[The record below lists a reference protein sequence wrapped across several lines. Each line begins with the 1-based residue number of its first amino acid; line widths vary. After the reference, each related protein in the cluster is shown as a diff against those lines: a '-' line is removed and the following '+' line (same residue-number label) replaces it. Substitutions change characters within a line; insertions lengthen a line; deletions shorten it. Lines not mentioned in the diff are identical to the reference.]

1 RRRQRA
7 LAEEILKEV
16 RDANR
21 GVEGVGGVRFEA
33 EEVGEGAQAN
43 EAGHAAEEDAC
54 RDRRRGATRAVRR
67 GYLRRHVT
75 TLFTLRWGPTPSAC
89 RGSLNSLAAYFA
101 TTVRLVDVF
110 VGGCCTERSAGSLHQ

>member
-75 TLFTLRWGPTPSAC
+75 PLFTLRWGPTPPA
-89 RGSLNSLAAYFA
+89 RPALLTTPAPHVA
-101 TTVRLVDVF
+101 T
-110 VGGCCTERSAGSLHQ
+110 QP